1 MQAMKRD
8 KIVAVCFA
16 ICIVLVPA
24 VTIVRGFMPTADSTD
39 QTDQQAAILE
49 GNGSMQDGGKGTSE
63 ETQTEEA
70 PAMDN
75 TEVKSDDEA
84 AEQTPEKVNWF
95 VGLQKILNRFTDRLF
110 TRERLIAFNT
120 ALTSTLSHDA
130 YIESTQVL
138 LGKNDW
144 LFYKT
149 EIDGNP
155 IEDYMGVNH
164 FSEEELA
171 AMAQNLVDNRDYFRD
186 ELGIRLVMM
195 GVPNKESVYA
205 EHMPDTVYRVREE
218 TRADQAAAYIQANTD
233 LEYVYPKAE
242 LMAAK
247 ENHQV
252 YYTTDTHWNQVGT
265 FVGLQALFK
274 EMYGTHAEIDSVDFR
289 IDATDYAGDLATIAG
304 LQDKYNVDTVY
315 VLDKDSV
322 DEAQKHDDTVLVV
335 GDSFSGFL
343 STEAG
348 AYYDEVIWKY
358 TTDFTMDMIEEYQ
371 PDIIMWECTERYME
385 NFMNI
390 SLKDK

>member
-1 MQAMKRD
+1 MKRD
-8 KIVAVCFA
+8 KFVAICFA
-16 ICIVLVPA
+16 IAIILVPS
-24 VTIVRGFMPTADSTD
+24 VTIVRNFMPTADTTD
-39 QTDQQAAILE
+39 QTNQQAAILE

-63 ETQTEEA
+63 ESTTEDA
-70 PAMDN
+70 SAMDN
-75 TEVKSDDEA
+75 TEVKSDEEA
-84 AEQTPEKVNWF
+84 GLETEEKVSWF
-95 VGLQKILNRFTDRLF
+95 TGLQKKINKFTNGLF
-110 TRERLIAFNT
+110 TKERLIAFNT
-120 ALTSTLSHDA
+120 ALTAKLSNDA

-138 LGKNDW
+138 LGKNNW

-149 EIDGNP
+149 EIDGHP

-171 AMAQNLVDNRDYFRD
+171 AMAKNLVDNRDYFRD

-205 EHMPDTVYRVREE
+205 ENMPDTVYRVREE
-218 TRADQAAAYIQANTD
+218 TRADQASAYIQANTD

-242 LMAAK
+242 LIAAK
-247 ENHQV
+247 ADHQV

-265 FVGLQALFK
+265 FVGLQTLFK
-274 EMYGTHAEIDSVDFR
+274 EMYGTHADLDSVSFR

-304 LQDKYNVDTVY
+304 LQDKYNIDTVY
-315 VLDKDSV
+315 VLEKDSV
-322 DEAQKHDDTVLVV
+322 DEAQKHGDTVLVV

-348 AYYDEVIWKY
+348 AYYDDVIWKY
-358 TTDFTMDMIEEYQ
+358 TTDFTMDMIDEYK

-385 NFMNI
+385 NFMNV
-390 SLKDK
+390 SLKDKH